1 VPRAAPLAAAARA
14 PRPLAWLV
22 PAVVTGALAP
32 LASMILGLATGALG
46 ADPVAEA
53 LNRLGLLALVLL
65 VASLAMTPLKI
76 VTGWTWPIRLRKAL
90 GLLGFAYATLH
101 FLVYAAIDQG
111 LAIGAIL
118 DDVTERPFIAVGAAA
133 FVLLVPLAITS
144 TAAMLKRL
152 GFARW
157 KRLHRLAYVVA
168 GLGVV
173 HFVLRV
179 KKDLTEPLVYGV
191 VLAVLL
197 GVRVVEA
204 ARGRGAR
211 R

>member
-133 FVLLVPLAITS
+133 LVLLVPLAITS